1 MMKAKTKCN
10 NERKDRS
17 EDTPKGYAND
27 WCSQPSQTH
36 EDATTGTEKNATNDS
51 SIHVIVPSG
60 LYWRIA
66 ESLKSMVW
74 TMSRGKKARASN
86 QAKPVSCVLS
96 QAACSDR
103 CHARQARQTDR

>member
-17 EDTPKGYAND
+17 EDTAKGYAND

-36 EDATTGTEKNATNDS
+36 EDATTGTDRNATNDS

-60 LYWRIA
+60 SYWRIA

-74 TMSRGKKARASN
+74 TMSRGKKSSSVQSN
-86 QAKPVSCVLS
+86 KTRILRSKPGSLL
-96 QAACSDR
+96 R
-103 CHARQARQTDR
+103 